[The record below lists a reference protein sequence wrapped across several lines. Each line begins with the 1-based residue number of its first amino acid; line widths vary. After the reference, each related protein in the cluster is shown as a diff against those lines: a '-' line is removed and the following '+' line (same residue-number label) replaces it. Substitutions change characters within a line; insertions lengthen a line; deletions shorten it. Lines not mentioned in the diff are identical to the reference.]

1 MSLPVYLAPMEGVT
15 DHVYRRVHNAH
26 FTGVSK
32 YFIPFISPT
41 QDLCLTNREKR
52 DISPANNASLYAV
65 PQILTKRADHF
76 LWAAQQLLDMGYS
89 EVNLNVGCPSGTVTG
104 KRKGAGLLLDLPAME
119 SMLDDIFTRAP
130 MKVSIKTRIGF
141 TDPMEFER
149 ILELYSRYPVCE
161 LIIHPRTRM
170 EYYRGQ
176 PHRDTY
182 ADALARTQLPL
193 VYNGDLFTPEACR
206 QLERELPSHA
216 LMIGRGLLANPALA
230 RAYAGGAPITAA
242 ELAAYVD
249 DLTRAYAEVHPGNV
263 VLGRMREVLKNIVC
277 CFEDAEK
284 PRKAIRKAASLP
296 ALEEAAARL
305 FGEFALR
312 SNPGFVP
319 ENRHIHSTTSY

>member
-15 DHVYRRVHNAH
+15 DHVYRRVHHAH
-26 FTGVSK
+26 FTGISK

-52 DISPANNASLYAV
+52 DISPANNAGLNAV

-76 LWAAQQLLDMGYS
+76 LWAAQQLLDMGYT

-104 KRKGAGLLLDLPAME
+104 KGKGAGLLLDLPALE
-119 SMLDDIFTRAP
+119 AMLDEIYAHTP

-141 TDPMEFER
+141 TDPLEFDR
-149 ILELYSRYPVCE
+149 VLELYNRYPVHE

-170 EYYRGQ
+170 EYYRGT

-182 ADALARTQLPL
+182 ADALSHTQLPL
-193 VYNGDLFTPEACR
+193 VYNGDLFTSEDCR
-206 QLERELPSHA
+206 QLEQTMPSYA

-230 RAYAGGAPITAA
+230 REYAGGKGITIA
-242 ELAAYVD
+242 EFSSYVD
-249 DLTRAYAEVHPGNV
+249 DLTRAYGEVHPQNV

-277 CFEDAEK
+277 CFDDAEK
-284 PRKAIRKAASLP
+284 PKKAIRKASTLP

-305 FGEFALR
+305 FEGYALR
-312 SNPGFVP
+312 ETPGFFP
-319 ENRHIHSTTSY
+319 EKRHIHSTTSY